1 MYTFIECQ
9 FLICLYWLLL
19 LNVLTKFCRHVLL
32 LGIASK
38 IEPPT
43 HSHEILISTLLI
55 TGEDLSLSLSQAQDY
70 EGPFSFIL
78 LFYCLSYRCQS
89 FGLGFNLKGP
99 KFKVIRFPRV
109 VCHVT
114 LSHITLLLIK
124 TKLNHVNYNKSN
136 K

>member
-1 MYTFIECQ
+1 VYTFIECQ

-55 TGEDLSLSLSQAQDY
+55 TGEDLSLSLSSSRLRRSLLIY
-70 EGPFSFIL
+70 SPFL
-78 LFYCLSYRCQS
+78 LSLISLSVIWFGFQFKGSKVQGYQIPTRCLSRNTFSYY
-89 FGLGFNLKGP
+89 
-99 KFKVIRFPRV
+99 IA
-109 VCHVT
+109 
-114 LSHITLLLIK
+114 
-124 TKLNHVNYNKSN
+124 LNQNKAKSR
-136 K
+136 